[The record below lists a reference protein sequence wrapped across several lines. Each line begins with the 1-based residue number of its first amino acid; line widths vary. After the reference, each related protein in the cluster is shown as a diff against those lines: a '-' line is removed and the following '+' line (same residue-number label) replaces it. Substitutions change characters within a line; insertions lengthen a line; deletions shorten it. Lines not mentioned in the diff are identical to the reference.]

1 MPTKKKTKT
10 KKYNVTDIS
19 RIAGLGFSDDGKEFW
34 LEGVTSSGDST
45 RYPCTVDVYRALE
58 KDSVPTNYRVNFHL
72 HIASDSEMVER
83 ITASPKTEYQAYQ
96 VEYADSI
103 ELPKKEVF
111 TAP

>member
-10 KKYNVTDIS
+10 KKYKVVDIS
-19 RIAGLGFSDDGKEFW
+19 RIAGLGFSENAKEFW
-34 LEGVTSSGDST
+34 LEGVTSSGDSDN
-45 RYPCTVDVYRALE
+45 YPCSIEVYRALE
-58 KDSVPTNYRVNFHL
+58 SDKVASNYRVNFKL
-72 HIASDSEMVER
+72 HIDADTELVER

-111 TAP
+111 SAP